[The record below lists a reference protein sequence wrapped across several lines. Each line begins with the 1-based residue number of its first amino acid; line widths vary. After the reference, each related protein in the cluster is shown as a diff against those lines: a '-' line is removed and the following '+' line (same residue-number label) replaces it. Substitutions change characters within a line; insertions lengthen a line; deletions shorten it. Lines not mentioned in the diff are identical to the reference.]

1 VGLLL
6 IAGCALDQRRDTAR
20 EPAGAVASVTR
31 VIDGDT
37 IEVEIG
43 GRRDTVRYIGV
54 DTPETVK
61 QGTPVQCLGPQASAF
76 NHRLVDGKQIRL
88 RFDRELR
95 DDYGRLLAYVYAGR
109 RMINA
114 ALVRRGYA
122 RTLTIAPNTQF
133 AARLQRLEMRAGRI
147 GRGIWGAC

>member
-1 VGLLL
+1 MWRAAGAVGLLL

-95 DDYGRLLAYVYAGR
+95 DDYGRLLAYVY
-109 RMINA
+109 
-114 ALVRRGYA
+114 
-122 RTLTIAPNTQF
+122 
-133 AARLQRLEMRAGRI
+133 
-147 GRGIWGAC
+147 